1 MGGVQPPE
9 KGVKS
14 FRPPRSHLN
23 YNMEKN
29 VEKTKKK
36 DAFLRLFLLQ
46 LPPIVL
52 RGVCLSVN
60 LKEVF
65 LAS

>member
-1 MGGVQPPE
+1 MEGVQPPE

-14 FRPPRSHLN
+14 SRSPRSHLN
-23 YNMEKN
+23 YNMEKI
-29 VEKTKKK
+29 KKK

-52 RGVCLSVN
+52 RGVCL
-60 LKEVF
+60 
-65 LAS
+65 